1 MDRQQ
6 GLPAVAGKKLQ
17 EYPKVVFEQFYD
29 EADIHKNLLPSGLRI
44 FLAQRNYSSLGISP
58 WICLRSENLFEHPKN
73 LPQLADCEFLEAPLT
88 FLHVE
93 LLLFAYIK
101 VYYNFRQKR
110 LMFGATR

>member
-73 LPQLADCEFLEAPLT
+73 LPQRADYEFLEAPT
-88 FLHVE
+88 RKTPE
-93 LLLFAYIK
+93 RIYIPI
-101 VYYNFRQKR
+101 RQAAQGENAGIR
-110 LMFGATR
+110 